1 MLESDYLCI
10 KHLLHCQLHD
20 QNRKGDSQTSK
31 TTACIPH
38 LYSGVENWASSNGP
52 PFKSFFL
59 GSHPSP
65 DTEAEWLHV
74 YLPYSWFGSVHW
86 STIRQIWQWICLSQ
100 GLLWKHLKINR
111 DVVKGRTFISG
122 FFIPFIMS
130 FGQRIPHQ
138 WQRNR
143 TQIIFIDDLMME
155 SFSHLHLSKG

>member
-1 MLESDYLCI
+1 MIRIEKEI
-10 KHLLHCQLHD
+10 ARRQRLLLAYHTYTL
-20 QNRKGDSQTSK
+20 GLK
-31 TTACIPH
+31 TEHRQMDHP
-38 LYSGVENWASSNGP
+38 LNL
-52 PFKSFFL
+52 FFL
-59 GSHPSP
+59 VLTLGP

-111 DVVKGRTFISG
+111 DVVKRRTFISG

-143 TQIIFIDDLMME
+143 TDHFHWWPNDGEFFPSAFIKRLRKRLCDL
-155 SFSHLHLSKG
+155 